1 MKQPLVNIFT
11 RTSGRPNG
19 FRKCYES
26 VKAQDYPNIRHIVS
40 YDDEETLEYLKEYD
54 DIVLLPIDKVEMALR
69 DLDPDPMTGDFFV
82 YNWYINEAYKLMD
95 EGYFFGVD
103 DDDMMASDDV
113 ISSLVAKADSDLVVQ
128 PEDVLVL
135 GRFELEN
142 GMVIPNDKMYGK
154 PPKICNIGGSCMFF
168 HVKWF
173 KYAQWDCWKCS
184 DFRVINRLYQNV
196 IETKF
201 IDKVLVRCGNNG
213 GLGKKKDV

>member
-54 DIVLLPIDKVEMALR
+54 DLVLLPIDKIEMALR
-69 DLDPDPMTGDFFV
+69 DLDPDPMTGDFFP
-82 YNWYINEAYKLMD
+82 YNWYINESYAEMT
-95 EGYFFGVD
+95 EGYFYGID
-103 DDDMMASDDV
+103 DDDTMASNDV
-113 ISSLVAKADSDLVVQ
+113 ISKLVEAADSDPNVK

-135 GRFELEN
+135 GRFALSS
-142 GMVIPNDKMYGK
+142 GQVIPSDKMYGK
-154 PPKICNIGGSCMFF
+154 PPTICNIGGSCMFF

-184 DFRVINRLYQNV
+184 DFRVIQRLYNNV
-196 IETKF
+196 PKVKYL
-201 IDKVLVRCGNNG
+201 DKILIRCGNRG
-213 GLGKKKDV
+213 GLGKKQDV